1 MSRNARSPAAILWLQ
16 LLLVGGLAS
25 VVLIIAQT
33 YRAASSSQAVAERA
47 LHDYAGFAVWSYR
60 EHLIVKF
67 REAVDEVLG
76 PVNHGEGL
84 HTSAQ
89 RRIPDAREMGHT
101 LHWDNACQCHRT
113 RYGPLPQR
121 YLGFKLGTDTLGV
134 GVNLAP
140 AGNMG
145 WLADPPMGM
154 THEVPTARY
163 PPNDVRWAN
172 EMLTQA
178 ARMTPRPSW
187 GYNVMVEERD
197 NSMRFLASRSMPTE
211 WGDTIVYAAEY
222 PAASIDSMLNSV
234 LTSSDLLP
242 PSLVVGHG
250 NLDVFDLE
258 VSAADG
264 ETIFRTRPAIEW
276 EQPAEAK
283 LPDSFGG
290 LHLKAQLR
298 PQVAQTLIIGG
309 VPRSRLPLLLVLLAL
324 AVGLTALAAFQLRRE
339 VRFAAER
346 SNFVASV
353 SHELRTPLTQVRLV
367 LDTLRLGR
375 AGDAESRDTALR
387 VADREVL
394 RLQHLVEG
402 VLRFSRGSRHNDSP
416 RMRTDVAREVRA
428 IVKEFEPL
436 GAPRGV
442 TVDVTGDAEAQASLQ
457 NGALRQ
463 LLLNLLDNAVKYGP
477 ENTKVLVEVH
487 ARTGGGARIAV
498 SDSGPGVAP
507 GDRERIWRPFERG
520 SLARSRAV
528 GGSGIG
534 LTIVREIAEE
544 HGGRAWVEDAAG
556 GGARFVVDL
565 PDETV

>member
-1 MSRNARSPAAILWLQ
+1 
-16 LLLVGGLAS
+16 
-25 VVLIIAQT
+25 
-33 YRAASSSQAVAERA
+33 
-47 LHDYAGFAVWSYR
+47 
-60 EHLIVKF
+60 
-67 REAVDEVLG
+67 
-76 PVNHGEGL
+76 
-84 HTSAQ
+84 
-89 RRIPDAREMGHT
+89 
-101 LHWDNACQCHRT
+101 
-113 RYGPLPQR
+113 
-121 YLGFKLGTDTLGV
+121 
-134 GVNLAP
+134 
-140 AGNMG
+140 
-145 WLADPPMGM
+145 
-154 THEVPTARY
+154 
-163 PPNDVRWAN
+163 
-172 EMLTQA
+172 
-178 ARMTPRPSW
+178 
-187 GYNVMVEERD
+187 MVEQRGD
-197 NSMRFLASRSMPTE
+197 AMRFLASRSMPTE

-234 LTSSDLLP
+234 LTSVDLLP

-258 VSAADG
+258 VSDVAG
-264 ETIFRTRPAIEW
+264 ETIFRTRPVIEW

-290 LHLKAQLR
+290 LRLKAQLR
-298 PQVAQTLIIGG
+298 PQVAQMLIIGG

-375 AGDAESRDTALR
+375 GGDAESRDTALR

-402 VLRFSRGSRHNDSP
+402 VLRFSRGSRHNESP
-416 RMRTDVAREVRA
+416 RVRTDVAAEARA
-428 IVKEFEPL
+428 VVKEFEPL

-442 TVDVTGDAEAQASLQ
+442 SVEVSGDAEAHASLH

-463 LLLNLLDNAVKYGP
+463 LLLNLLDNAVKYGR
-477 ENTKVLVEVH
+477 ENAKVLVEVH
-487 ARTGGGARIAV
+487 SHAGGGARVAV

-507 GDRERIWRPFERG
+507 ADRERIWRPFERG

-556 GGARFVVDL
+556 GGARFVVEL
-565 PDETV
+565 PDEGS